1 MRYAVPQFIDV
12 ESKIIGPIAVRQF
25 VMIAIAAVLI
35 FFFFKYADFS
45 MFIFAAAI
53 IVIFTAVFA
62 FVKINGRP
70 FHYFVLSIL
79 ESVRT
84 PHLRVWQKEI
94 HEQLKDKSRVLGTSD
109 RQSGQINYV
118 RIAKQKEKTRSHL
131 SDLSLLVDTGGYF
144 HET

>member
-35 FFFFKYADFS
+35 FLFFKYADFG
-45 MFIFAAAI
+45 MFIFATAI

-70 FHYFVLSIL
+70 FHYFVLNIL
-79 ESVRT
+79 ESVKT
-84 PHLRVWQKEI
+84 PHLQVWQKET
-94 HEQLKDKSRVLGTSD
+94 HEQLKDTLQAQKADGKSE
-109 RQSGQINYV
+109 QINYV
-118 RIAKQKEKTRSHL
+118 QIAKQKEKTRSRL

-144 HET
+144 HNS